1 MDTKKAQIKQLNEQV
16 RESGD
21 RIRQLQKGT
30 SFFTNMMLEIIL
42 SNLSCS
48 TKNIVQSCK
57 A

>member
-30 SFFTNMMLEIIL
+30 KSITDIMPSMTEIMLGNQL
-42 SNLSCS
+42 
-48 TKNIVQSCK
+48 
-57 A
+57 